1 MKEQQQISISCIL
14 QWAFS
19 NNIAEM
25 LKKLGAEIVL
35 LDYNASGFQE
45 IKNESLEE
53 AKLSN

>member
-1 MKEQQQISISCIL
+1 
-14 QWAFS
+14 
-19 NNIAEM
+19 M